1 MSKEAK
7 NMSAFIKESF
17 CIDGDTVAMSRL
29 SKVITEEGSF
39 DGLTIRCFDK
49 RRGVFF
55 VTISLPSDSI
65 T

>member
-1 MSKEAK
+1 MSEEPK
-7 NMSAFIKESF
+7 NMSAFIKEAF

-29 SKVITEEGSF
+29 SKVITEDGSF

-55 VTISLPSDSI
+55 VTISQENK
-65 T
+65 